1 MLHFFQKIQV
11 VIDSIMDRVIYVLIL
26 FTAICSSYRKLPEP
40 FRGNLARP
48 LGVRRSTT
56 DYMEPYYLRTYPKL
70 FAGHIISHL
79 LSKVMI

>member
-48 LGVRRSTT
+48 LGARRSATN
-56 DYMEPYYLRTYPKL
+56 YVEPYYVRDYPKL
-70 FAGHIISHL
+70 FKGNIISHS

>member
-1 MLHFFQKIQV
+1 
-11 VIDSIMDRVIYVLIL
+11 MDGAIYVLIL
-26 FTAICSSYRKLPEP
+26 FTSICNSYRKLPEP

-56 DYMEPYYLRTYPKL
+56 NYVEPYYVRTYPKL

-79 LSKVMI
+79 FSKVMI

>member
-56 DYMEPYYLRTYPKL
+56 NYMEPYYVATYPKL
-70 FAGHIISHL
+70 STGTIISHCF
-79 LSKVMI
+79 SKVMI